1 MTDPRRAAVVA
12 AAAAEIG
19 PGDTPKYWRSC
30 GIAPA
35 PKPGTPTGH
44 WCGAFWLFCLH
55 QAELAQDVKWI
66 PGSGFAIP
74 QRLALTK
81 APEPGDGLYLDKPWQ
96 HYGVVES
103 FENGVLTSIEGNTP
117 TVQRRVRTDLRG
129 IAFYSIA
136 KFLNAGAGSVNKP
149 PPPVN
154 KPPPPVN
161 RPPPTPPPPP
171 PGAPGDG
178 LLRGIDVSHHQA
190 PGAISWAKLGETHR
204 FVVARAT
211 YGTRPDETF
220 REHIRRALD
229 VGLTVGAYAFFRP
242 GHEAAE
248 QLDAFAAAVDAVGM
262 GPGWLCPT
270 LDVEQNEQHDGPI
283 SADRYAPAEEICRS
297 WRERWGA
304 AMVYTNPSMWAA
316 IGSPGWLREHHL
328 WIAHYGVPAPKTP
341 FGLPWVLWQNLVAP
355 LPGVFGSALDQNVA
369 RALPV
374 LREPTLAPPLPIE
387 QDLDER
393 RADRDQTIRETEE

>member
-12 AAAAEIG
+12 AAAAELG

-35 PKPGTPTGH
+35 PKPGTPTGA

-55 QAELAQDVKWI
+55 QAGLAQGVKWI

-81 APEPGDGLYLDKPWQ
+81 TPEPGDGLYVDKPWQ

-103 FENGVLTSIEGNTP
+103 FDGHTLVSIEGNTP
-117 TVQRRVRTDLRG
+117 TVRRLTRTDLRG

-136 KFLNAGAGSVNKP
+136 KFLNAVGGSVNKP

-154 KPPPPVN
+154 KPPP
-161 RPPPTPPPPP
+161 TPPPPP
-171 PGAPGDG
+171 LATPAG

-190 PGAISWAKLGETHR
+190 PGAISWARLAETHA

-229 VGLTVGAYAFFRP
+229 VGLTAGAYAFFRP
-242 GHEAAE
+242 GQSADE
-248 QLDAFAAAVDAVGM
+248 QLDAFAAAVDAAGM

-270 LDVEQNEQHDGPI
+270 LDVEQNEQYDGPI

-341 FGLPWVLWQNLVAP
+341 FGLPWVLWQNVVAP
-355 LPGVFGSALDQNVA
+355 LPGVYGSALDQNVA

-374 LREPTLAPPLPIE
+374 VRAAEAPTLLPLE
-387 QDLDER
+387 LDHDELR
-393 RADRDQTIRETEE
+393 GARDEHIREKDD